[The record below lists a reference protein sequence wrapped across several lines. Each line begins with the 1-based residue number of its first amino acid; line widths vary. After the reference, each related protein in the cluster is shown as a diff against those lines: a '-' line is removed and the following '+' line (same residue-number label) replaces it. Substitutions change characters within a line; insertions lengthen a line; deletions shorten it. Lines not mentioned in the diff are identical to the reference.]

1 MNRPMILA
9 SLLGLA
15 ACGQHQPA
23 PAPGTGVAAQGQPCT
38 ATSGN
43 LPGNIRVD
51 ALQGAY
57 RLRLVA
63 SSGARA
69 GDSTV
74 ADLELVPADDSLQF
88 VSTAAGGRD
97 STTRLPLIG
106 WTTLDPAA
114 IGGAETGALD
124 SREPTSPGVLV
135 IERHTSRPDA
145 PIEIM
150 LRLGADA
157 NRRDQV
163 LFDGSY
169 FALTVRRIDEGGF
182 AGSWASAA
190 GELKATTGHFCATRA
205 AG

>member
-1 MNRPMILA
+1 MLA
-9 SLLGLA
+9 TLFLGLS
-15 ACGQHQPA
+15 ACSQRQPA
-23 PAPGTGVAAQGQPCT
+23 PDTGVASQAQPCA

-43 LPGNIRVD
+43 LPGATRAD

-88 VSTAAGGRD
+88 LSAAAGGRD

-114 IGGAETGALD
+114 VGGAETGALD

-135 IERHTSRPDA
+135 IERHTSRPDV

-163 LFDGSY
+163 QFDGGY

-190 GELKATTGHFCATRA
+190 GEPKATTGYFCATRA
-205 AG
+205 G